1 MHARQNTWLHE
12 GNLIGSQTASVH
24 TAHSGG
30 SSSSS
35 SCCKRCTTFCSV
47 VSSSKSQSEQRSS
60 SSLAAA
66 ASMTRW
72 VPATDWRSAPTAHP
86 HSRHDRIPTLY
97 STCTQTRPARRR
109 TPLDDV
115 IARAARQRDPPA
127 SQRATPDARAFGLDD
142 YRAFFS
148 GPLVCSYH
156 SPPTDERCFCLR
168 PRTTR
173 ANLAR
178 NSYPLARSFIRQDH
192 VWRAHPLCLHRQELH
207 RQVSRP
213 SHVAP
218 HTTTAPAVCFF
229 SGRPSHIPS
238 NLYRTS
244 IECCVHAP
252 LIRTNTSASQGP
264 SVHLARAREGIDRER
279 ERARGPLTCPRGR
292 HSRRASSRPRRV
304 ASSKS
309 RSPPAS
315 RSRSPSG
322 RGPRRCA

>member
-1 MHARQNTWLHE
+1 M
-12 GNLIGSQTASVH
+12 H

-97 STCTQTRPARRR
+97 STCTQTRPARGG

-115 IARAARQRDPPA
+115 IARAARQLDPPA

-156 SPPTDERCFCLR
+156 SPPTDERCFCLHVHAQR
-168 PRTTR
+168 GQTWLGIPI
-173 ANLAR
+173 L
-178 NSYPLARSFIRQDH
+178 SLARSYDRIMSGART
-192 VWRAHPLCLHRQELH
+192 
-207 RQVSRP
+207 P
-213 SHVAP
+213 SVCIVRSCTGRSLDRLYVAP

-238 NLYRTS
+238 NLYTYLYRVL
-244 IECCVHAP
+244 C
-252 LIRTNTSASQGP
+252 
-264 SVHLARAREGIDRER
+264 ARAPHPHQHERLSGPLSPPRPRARRHRSR
-279 ERARGPLTCPRGR
+279 ERASERATHLP
-292 HSRRASSRPRRV
+292 SRKAQSTSV
-304 ASSKS
+304 K
-309 RSPPAS
+309 
-315 RSRSPSG
+315 
-322 RGPRRCA
+322 